1 MNKLEDLNPL
11 FSPPSSNGSEY
22 TPFEDRTPT
31 LVNYYKFAAVSKIN
45 AYFYQVQ
52 DLPPKESG
60 GISDKTKDEK
70 ISPLEQVHHYENSI
84 KQQLARDYQISDV
97 LTYGAKK
104 EICIFRLE
112 TRLNPQEQKLGFNQ
126 LKDAV
131 DNIIIECK
139 LPLKLASAT
148 TFDAD
153 SVFKSQANPQQHS
166 RPSSIV
172 YLSFLRAVKKL
183 LCQHLMARS
192 SEVEILPFG
201 NQSLVRSAQDTF
213 QILKINTSL
222 SIRNE
227 ILSNFAIINTP
238 HFYRLSTLLD
248 SEFDILKSNYAL
260 YLCPSGVRC
269 SFANQ
274 NMLANSLS
282 FEPPSNYEKLLGLLS
297 EYSHIK
303 LETPSRWIKLVPN
316 LNHMNGLTPNI
327 ARYLET
333 STPNSKYFIWPASM
347 CMIQFGDD
355 IDEPAFEVSNSFEL
369 IEELILDSD
378 EEPQPPQLPATE
390 RPTADSNPTDVD
402 MDSAKESPGNWD
414 ELFGE
419 SLNEEEEDTQ
429 IDVPESESQSKP
441 ELVSSPVEKDAEHF
455 IELQPSNPFY
465 EDPGAPSPASFH
477 IFASPSPETTDA
489 SSANDDIGSV
499 TPKDLKKS
507 IFAPLNFN
515 PLIEKDIDSK
525 YSDGGKFFVRSE
537 AQTSRS
543 QESASTTPT
552 FWKNKKGETDIEER
566 DLISDSE
573 EEVEE
578 DDDDDDDNDQT
589 GLGISITSIPRNTG
603 ILSSITPFANQAAFS
618 QPQAPSPQASGAQE
632 IQNWLFWILRGPALC
647 TIPSRFLSTGNPV
660 ISKDKIEV
668 VLPILQELVLFTAGL
683 KDHCQEQASDLSETL
698 DSTLLS
704 AFPGSSKLKLYELLD
719 CDRPNSEMRFFD
731 SLFGSEKEIYKL
743 EAPRIDFDDPSFAT
757 TSPLMNITEIEN
769 KRQSGIFRENA
780 NRAILENVKSASLFK
795 IPTTIF
801 NTKRNDQEMKI
812 NETSLRYWKL
822 LNLEPL
828 EGQKNL
834 KVILVVPKSTSY
846 LLERSRIF
854 LQDLMA
860 TYSSWNLGQMNQL
873 QDILEIPGNDAEL
886 FVKNME
892 EALTSLAD
900 SLRNQHMVDSD
911 GQTDAILIMIAIPN
925 IGMQLL
931 TSLASALEQFQ
942 STVTVKSVDQETEE
956 DRRKRRKKNLST
968 TISVPISSF
977 YKVIPFDLY
986 LSKNECYSVVTSQK
1000 LGELALEIYSLYP
1013 KKDVSEPFKDRDR
1026 LLTISK
1032 QLPQKIPFVMTKAPI
1047 SSGLIAD
1054 DLFLHVCY
1062 ERSIDKN
1069 WCVASWSDQ
1078 YGEINFTRSWFVG
1091 PDCRYQTFEEV
1102 SDEIFDISMDY
1113 VSNHSGKSYVILTRL
1128 NNVIPDDELTEWKRL
1143 SIKNNKLTLIVLT
1156 VELEPSTLILSHLR
1170 EQKDDLKDIYSV
1182 KFTAAS
1188 TNSQMLTPG
1197 MANRFESPINGQT
1210 PSYDP
1215 GASPLD
1221 APVLPG
1227 SQQQVPENPEL
1238 IELSN
1243 ECYGVILQVAQQLS
1257 NQSIRMPLRTGFI
1270 VNSGRRSPEGYE
1282 PGSIIELNLLSCQ
1295 AGVDSIE
1302 LLKNLIM
1309 QYKHLANLN
1318 KDPICPWHVSAVRR
1332 MIEFLVHLDVK

>member
-11 FSPPSSNGSEY
+11 FCPPPSNGSEY
-22 TPFEDRTPT
+22 IPFEDRSPT
-31 LVNYYKFAAVSKIN
+31 LVNYYKFALVSKIN

-52 DLPPKESG
+52 DPPPKESG
-60 GISDKTKDEK
+60 GVSDKTKDEK
-70 ISPLEQVHHYENSI
+70 ISPSEQVHHYENSI
-84 KQQLARDYQISDV
+84 KQQLAQDYQISDI

-112 TRLNPQEQKLGFNQ
+112 TRLNPQDQELGFNQ

-131 DNIIIECK
+131 DNIIIESN
-139 LPLKLASAT
+139 LPLKLASST

-153 SVFKSQANPQQHS
+153 SVFKSQSSSQQHS

-172 YLSFLRAVKKL
+172 YLSFLRAMKKFI
-183 LCQHLMARS
+183 CQHLMARS
-192 SEVEILPFG
+192 SEVEMIPFG
-201 NQSLVRSAQDTF
+201 NQTLVRTAQDTF

-227 ILSNFAIINTP
+227 IISNFAINNIP
-238 HFYRLSTLLD
+238 QFYRLSTLLD
-248 SEFDILKSNYAL
+248 TEFDILKSNYAL

-274 NMLANSLS
+274 DMLANSLS
-282 FEPPSNYEKLLGLLS
+282 FEPPSNYEKLLRLLF

-327 ARYLET
+327 ARYLE
-333 STPNSKYFIWPASM
+333 SSAPNSKYIMWPASM

-355 IDEPAFEVSNSFEL
+355 VEEPAFELVDSFEM
-369 IEELILDSD
+369 IEELILESD
-378 EEPQPPQLPATE
+378 EDPQPPQLSATE
-390 RPTADSNPTDVD
+390 EPAADSNPTDVD
-402 MDSAKESPGNWD
+402 MDSAKESPGDWD
-414 ELFGE
+414 ELFEE
-419 SLNEEEEDTQ
+419 SMNEEEDDIQ
-429 IDVPESESQSKP
+429 HDVPESESQSKP
-441 ELVSSPVEKDAEHF
+441 ELVSSPVEKDAKRF
-455 IELQPSNPFY
+455 IELEPSNPFY

-489 SSANDDIGSV
+489 SSANDEFGSV

-525 YSDGGKFFVRSE
+525 YSNGGKFFVRSE
-537 AQTSRS
+537 AQSLRS

-552 FWKNKKGETDIEER
+552 FWKNKKGESDIEER
-566 DLISDSE
+566 DLISDSDE
-573 EEVEE
+573 EMDE
-578 DDDDDDDNDQT
+578 DDEDEDDEKT

-603 ILSSITPFANQAAFS
+603 ILSSMTPFVNQAAFS
-618 QPQAPSPQASGAQE
+618 QPQAPSPQISGAQE

-660 ISKDKIEV
+660 ISKDRIEL
-668 VLPILQELVLFTAGL
+668 VLPIIQELVLFTTAT
-683 KDHCQEQASDLSETL
+683 KDQCLEQASDLNEVL
-698 DSTLLS
+698 DSTVLS
-704 AFPGSSKLKLYELLD
+704 AFPGSSKMRLYELLD
-719 CDRPNSEMRFFD
+719 CDRPNSEMRLFD

-757 TSPLMNITEIEN
+757 TSPLMNITETEN
-769 KRQSGIFRENA
+769 KRHSGVFKENA
-780 NRAILENVKSASLFK
+780 NRAIAESVKSTSLFK

-801 NTKRNDQEMKI
+801 NTKRNDQELKI

-828 EGQKNL
+828 EGEKNIR
-834 KVILVVPKSTSY
+834 VILVVPKGTSY
-846 LLERSRIF
+846 LLDKSRIF

-860 TYSSWNLGQMNQL
+860 TYSSWKLGQMSQL
-873 QDILEIPGNDAEL
+873 QDILEISGSNAEL
-886 FVKNME
+886 FARNTE

-900 SLRNQHMVDSD
+900 SLRNQYLVDSS
-911 GQTDAILIMIAIPN
+911 GQKDAILVMIAVPN

-931 TSLASALEQFQ
+931 TNLAGVLEQFQ
-942 STVTVKSVDQETEE
+942 NTLTMKAVDQETEE
-956 DRRKRRKKNLST
+956 DRRKRRKKNIPT
-968 TISVPISSF
+968 TISIPIFSF
-977 YKVIPFDLY
+977 YKVIPLDLY
-986 LSKNECYSVVTSQK
+986 LSKNECYSVITSQK
-1000 LGELALEIYSLYP
+1000 LGDLALEIYSLYP
-1013 KKDVSEPFKDRDR
+1013 SKDVSEPFKDRAR

-1032 QLPQKIPFVMTKAPI
+1032 QLPHKIPFVMTKAPV

-1069 WCVASWSDQ
+1069 WCAASWSDQ
-1078 YGEINFTRSWFVG
+1078 YGKINFTRSWLIG
-1091 PDCRYQTFEEV
+1091 PDCRCQTFEEV
-1102 SDEIFDISMDY
+1102 SDEIFGISMDY
-1113 VSNHSGKSYVILTRL
+1113 VSSHNGKAYVILTRL

-1156 VELEPSTLILSHLR
+1156 VELEPSTLVLSHLQ
-1170 EQKDDLKDIYSV
+1170 EQKDDLKDMYSV

-1188 TNSQMLTPG
+1188 TNSQMLTPSV
-1197 MANRFESPINGQT
+1197 ANRMESPMNGQT

-1221 APVLPG
+1221 TSAFTG
-1227 SQQQVPENPEL
+1227 SQQQVLENPEL

-1270 VNSGRRSPEGYE
+1270 VNSGRRTAEGYE
-1282 PGSIIELNLLSCQ
+1282 QGSIIELNLLSCQ
-1295 AGVDSIE
+1295 AGVNSIE

-1318 KDPICPWHVSAVRR
+1318 KNPVCPWHVSAVRQ
-1332 MIEFLVHLDVK
+1332 MIDFLVHLDVR

>member
-11 FSPPSSNGSEY
+11 FCPASSNGSDY
-22 TPFEDRTPT
+22 TPFEDRYPT
-31 LVNYYKFAAVSKIN
+31 LANYYKFALVSKIN

-52 DLPPKESG
+52 EPPPKEAG
-60 GISDKTKDEK
+60 GVSDTAKDEK

-112 TRLNPQEQKLGFNQ
+112 TRLNPQDQELGFNQ

-131 DNIIIECK
+131 DNIIIESK
-139 LPLKLASAT
+139 LSLKLASAT

-153 SVFKSQANPQQHS
+153 SVFKSQANPQQQS

-172 YLSFLRAVKKL
+172 YLSFLRALKKF

-192 SEVEILPFG
+192 SEIEILPFG
-201 NQSLVRSAQDTF
+201 NQSLVCSAQDTF

-227 ILSNFAIINTP
+227 IISNFAINSTP
-238 HFYRLSTLLD
+238 RFYRLSTLLD
-248 SEFDILKSNYAL
+248 SEFDILKNNYAL

-282 FEPPSNYEKLLGLLS
+282 FEPPANYEKLLHLLS

-303 LETPSRWIKLVPN
+303 LEMPSRWIKLVPN

-327 ARYLET
+327 ARYLE
-333 STPNSKYFIWPASM
+333 SSAPNSKYIMWPASM

-355 IDEPAFEVSNSFEL
+355 LEESTFELSDSFEL
-369 IEELILDSD
+369 IEELIFESD
-378 EEPQPPQLPATE
+378 EEPQPPQISAIE
-390 RPTADSNPTDVD
+390 EPTADSNPTDVD
-402 MDSAKESPGNWD
+402 MDSAKESPGDWD

-419 SLNEEEEDTQ
+419 SMNEEEEEFHNDK
-429 IDVPESESQSKP
+429 PESESQSKP
-441 ELVSSPVEKDAEHF
+441 ELVSSPVEKDARQF
-455 IELQPSNPFY
+455 IELEPSNPLY

-477 IFASPSPETTDA
+477 IFASPSPGTTDA
-489 SSANDDIGSV
+489 SSANDEVGSV
-499 TPKDLKKS
+499 TPKDIKKS

-525 YSDGGKFFVRSE
+525 YSNGGKFFVRSE
-537 AQTSRS
+537 AQSSRS

-552 FWKNKKGETDIEER
+552 FWKNKKGEIDIEER

-573 EEVEE
+573 EEIEE
-578 DDDDDDDNDQT
+578 DDEDEDDDKT

-603 ILSSITPFANQAAFS
+603 ILSSMTPFVNQTAFS
-618 QPQAPSPQASGAQE
+618 HPQAPSPQVSGAQE

-647 TIPSRFLSTGNPV
+647 TIPSRFLSTGNPI
-660 ISKDKIEV
+660 ISKDKIEL
-668 VLPILQELVLFTAGL
+668 VLPIMQELVLFTTGM
-683 KDHCQEQASDLSETL
+683 KHHYREQVSDLSEL
-698 DSTLLS
+698 LESTLLS
-704 AFPGSSKLKLYELLD
+704 AFPGSSKMRLYELLD
-719 CDRPNSEMRFFD
+719 CDRPNSELRLFD

-743 EAPRIDFDDPSFAT
+743 EAPRIEFDDPSFAT
-757 TSPLMNITEIEN
+757 TSPLMNITETEN
-769 KRQSGIFRENA
+769 KRHSGIFKENA
-780 NRAILENVKSASLFK
+780 NRAIADSVKSTSLFK
-795 IPTTIF
+795 ISTTIF
-801 NTKRNDQEMKI
+801 NTKRNDQDLKI

-828 EGQKNL
+828 EGQKNVR
-834 KVILVVPKSTSY
+834 VILVIPKGTSY
-846 LLERSRIF
+846 LLEKSRIF

-860 TYSSWNLGQMNQL
+860 TYSSWNLGQMSQL
-873 QDILEIPGNDAEL
+873 QDILEIPGGNFEL
-886 FVKNME
+886 FLQNAE
-892 EALTSLAD
+892 GALTSLAD
-900 SLRNQHMVDSD
+900 SLRNQYLVDSN
-911 GQTDAILIMIAIPN
+911 GQKDAILVVIAVPN

-931 TSLASALEQFQ
+931 TSLASVLEQFQ
-942 STVTVKSVDQETEE
+942 STLTMKAVDQETEE
-956 DRRKRRKKNLST
+956 DRRKRRKRNIST
-968 TISVPISSF
+968 IVSIPIFSF
-977 YKVIPFDLY
+977 YKVIPLDLY
-986 LSKNECYSVVTSQK
+986 LSKNESYSVVTSQK
-1000 LGELALEIYSLYP
+1000 LGDLALEIYSLYP
-1013 KKDVSEPFKDRDR
+1013 NKDISEPFKDRNR

-1078 YGEINFTRSWFVG
+1078 YGEINFTRSWLIN
-1091 PDCRYQTFEEV
+1091 PDCRCQTFEEV
-1102 SDEIFDISMDY
+1102 SDEIFSISMDY
-1113 VSNHSGKSYVILTRL
+1113 VSSHNGKSFVILTRL

-1156 VELEPSTLILSHLR
+1156 VELEPSTLVLSHLQ
-1170 EQKDDLKDIYSV
+1170 EQKDDLKDMYSV

-1188 TNSQMLTPG
+1188 TNSQMLTPSV
-1197 MANRFESPINGQT
+1197 ANRLESPMNGQT

-1221 APVLPG
+1221 TSAFTG

-1270 VNSGRRSPEGYE
+1270 VNSGRRTAEGYE

-1295 AGVDSIE
+1295 AGVNSIE

-1318 KDPICPWHVSAVRR
+1318 KNPICPWHVSAVRR
-1332 MIEFLVHLDVK
+1332 MIDFLVHLDVK